1 MKIALIN
8 PRIETY
14 SSSLPPLGLLYIGA
28 VLEKENF
35 DVRIFDPLP
44 NDEEDIKKI
53 IDFQPDIIGMSILT
67 TYVNR
72 AKHII
77 LILRKHL
84 RSSLLVIGGVHPTA
98 LPEESL
104 NFFEA
109 DFVVVGEGEI
119 TMKELCFRLKQ
130 KQPPEDIKGIVY
142 RKDGLIIKTGP
153 REPIQNLD
161 ELPFPAR
168 HLIEFEKYLFPPG
181 VIRGYWSERCT
192 SLMTSRGCP
201 FQCIWCGT
209 QNIFGHKVRRR
220 SVDNVIREIELL
232 QRDCKIDAIWFV
244 DDTFTLD
251 KKWLLGF
258 CNKLI
263 ERRINLKWGC
273 QAHVTTINEEMVDVM
288 KKAGLVQL
296 DFGVESGSE
305 KVLRA
310 LKKGSTEKAIRNA
323 FYITKKSGV
332 RRMATFMFGN
342 PGEEIEDIKK
352 TFKLAKEI
360 KPDFVSSFFLTPFP
374 GTELMGMAKDKGW
387 LTSEDYSVGGLK
399 KEPMLE
405 INFSIKELRR
415 IRRSFQRQFLV
426 TNFLKSFANITYLFK
441 MMTLVLHYPKG
452 IIKGFSAF
460 FKTWVFDDFVFAFL
474 VYYAEKRQGGAE

>member
-14 SSSLPPLGLLYIGA
+14 SSSLPPLGLLCIGA
-28 VLEKENF
+28 VLEKENY

-44 NDEEDIKKI
+44 SDEEDIKKI
-53 IDFQPDIIGMSILT
+53 IDFQPDIIGMSVLT

-77 LILRKHL
+77 STLKKQLK
-84 RSSLLVIGGVHPTA
+84 SSVLVIGGVHPTA
-98 LPEESL
+98 LAEESL
-104 NFFEA
+104 DFFEA
-109 DFVVVGEGEI
+109 DFVVIGEGEI
-119 TMKELCFRLKQ
+119 TMKELCSRLKKIQ
-130 KQPPEDIKGIVY
+130 SVETIKGIAF
-142 RKDGLIIKTGP
+142 RKEGLIIKTSP
-153 REPIQNLD
+153 REPIQDLD
-161 ELPFPAR
+161 ELPYPAR

-181 VIRGYWSERCT
+181 VIRGFWSERCT

-209 QNIFGHKVRRR
+209 QTIFGHKVRRR
-220 SVDNVIREIELL
+220 SVDNVIGEIELL
-232 QRDCKIDAIWFV
+232 QRDYKIDSLWFV
-244 DDTFTLD
+244 DDTFTLN
-251 KKWLLGF
+251 KKWLLEF
-258 CNKLI
+258 CNKLM

-273 QAHVTTINEEMVDVM
+273 QAHVTTINKEMVDAM
-288 KKAGLVQL
+288 KEAGLVQL

-305 KVLRA
+305 RVLRA

-323 FYITKKSGV
+323 FYITKKAGV

-374 GTELMGMAKDKGW
+374 GTELMEIAKGKDW
-387 LTSEDYSVGGLK
+387 LSGEDYSVGGLK

-405 INFSIKELRR
+405 IYFSVQELRR
-415 IRRSFQRQFLV
+415 IRRSFQRQFFWA
-426 TNFLKSFANITYLFK
+426 NFSNLFFNLHYLFNAIR
-441 MMTLVLHYPKG
+441 LVICYPKG
-452 IIKGFSAF
+452 IIKGLSAF
-460 FKTWVFDDFVFAFL
+460 SKTWVFDDFVFAFL
-474 VYYAEKRQGGAE
+474 IYYAEKRQK